1 MKRFCESLRERTKR
15 IIGFEKKKM
24 LSLTNKELKSHEDAK
39 VCCICK
45 NYFIKNRFR
54 DLNYRKVRDHFHYI
68 GKCRGVAHS
77 ICNLKFNLPNEVPA
91 VFHNGSKYDY
101 HFIIKELAKEFEGQF
116 ECIVVKAKNIK
127 TFCSHKKEG
136 YEIDKDGNKSD
147 KDVFLVV
154 KII

>member
-1 MKRFCESLRERTKR
+1 MQRR
-15 IIGFEKKKM
+15 
-24 LSLTNKELKSHEDAK
+24 
-39 VCCICK
+39 
-45 NYFIKNRFR
+45 
-54 DLNYRKVRDHFHYI
+54 
-68 GKCRGVAHS
+68 AHS

-91 VFHNGSKYDY
+91 VLHNGSKYDY
-101 HFIIKELAKEFEGQF
+101 HFMIKELAKEFEGQF

>member
-1 MKRFCESLRERTKR
+1 
-15 IIGFEKKKM
+15 M
-24 LSLTNKELKSHEDAK
+24 LPLTNKELKSHEDAK

-54 DLNYRKVRDHFHYI
+54 DINYQKVRDHFHYI
-68 GKCRGVAHS
+68 DKCRGAAHS
-77 ICNLKFNLPNEVPA
+77 ICNLIILIIDYHLVI
-91 VFHNGSKYDY
+91 DY

-136 YEIDKDGNKSD
+136 YEH
-147 KDVFLVV
+147 
-154 KII
+154 

>member
-54 DLNYRKVRDHFHYI
+54 DLNYRKVRDPFHYI

-101 HFIIKELAKEFEGQF
+101 HFIIKELAKG
-116 ECIVVKAKNIK
+116 V
-127 TFCSHKKEG
+127 
-136 YEIDKDGNKSD
+136 
-147 KDVFLVV
+147 
-154 KII
+154 